1 MRFSYLTR
9 GDSSPHGKAR
19 VCLLCHPE
27 DLSKY
32 LDEISRDIFET
43 QNCSVWY
50 PEPGQPLAD
59 AAFELSQMQLIVIPV
74 TKKLLTEE
82 EEIFTAVLPFAQKN
96 RIPVL
101 PIAVEPGLD
110 ALFSLRF
117 GDLEYLNRTSL
128 DPTAISY
135 REKLSAYLR
144 GVLLNDEQL
153 DRIKDAF
160 DAYIFLS
167 YRKKDR
173 ACAKELMR
181 LIHQN
186 PFCER
191 VAIWYDE
198 FLTPGESFNEAIKS
212 ALRKSS
218 LFSLVVTPNL
228 ICEKNYVMEV
238 EYPLAQQE
246 KKRILPVEMAETS
259 LEGLRDKYE
268 GIPTPIAP
276 KDADSLEHALRD
288 SLSLAVRTGSDDPV
302 HRFFVGLAYLSG
314 IDVEVDRERAVRLIS
329 EAAEAGLEPAM
340 KKLAEMYSVGDGVT
354 KDMPRALAWQKKL
367 TWTLGEKA
375 EETRKESDALEFLR
389 EQMRLTELA
398 YSIEDY
404 ETAADAGNT
413 AFQTA
418 KLLCFG
424 AVEKGFLKKAKSL
437 FQKYVLNRSACY
449 EESLGYLCK
458 ACRYMLDMAFD
469 MGIHEDIMT
478 WTKKASY
485 VASMMSRT
493 LGYSGLIAEFFLIA
507 RRMACELTLSGNLSG
522 AKYWLEQA
530 FTVYAEL
537 SDEAKTLEIKYSY
550 SFLFDSASE
559 YEIAGRRYKSAYQCQ
574 EERTEL
580 LQTLQKEYPD
590 SFQIRC
596 AIIQSWL
603 YKARVAYLYGDWKN
617 TVADARQ
624 AKDLIVEEIGEQQS
638 VCGFQTEKDAAAK
651 ELIDGERGKV
661 VSFDLKLYLAKYY
674 MLLGFK
680 EYAVENYE
688 NAVLL
693 LKEGAYA
700 ILEPL
705 LDAFFDAEHVR
716 DAARICE
723 KIGECYDR
731 SAEYE
736 TAYEWHEKA
745 WSLMENLMAF
755 SNTVKD
761 SRIMAGLSEKLLDD
775 SINLGNVRK
784 IEEWNEKALWLRKG
798 LIDGLALPAM
808 GFKKE
813 KNIAE
818 IAEKGNLE
826 LAFYQEDL
834 QALERLRA
842 RQEEIRGQIGAHA
855 HGGETLLAYAARDR
869 AEQGFDFGEMAG
881 VIRTYRET
889 HIAKQIRDAVCVLEN
904 ATGKMQRF
912 SDLFDNESISALE
925 VKRSVKLIYDSFLK
939 RSGPIVKYEE
949 ESMLLAVYCGF
960 LHTGLKLMG
969 NVENE
974 LRDYQRFVE
983 GIVFWKYPLDEIRY
997 PELWRALYHLVKRL

>member
-43 QNCSVWY
+43 QNCSIWY

-173 ACAKELMR
+173 ACAQELMR

-288 SLSLAVRTGSDDPV
+288 SLSLAVRAGSDDPV

-354 KDMPRALAWQKKL
+354 KDMSRALAWQKKL

-375 EETRKESDALEFLR
+375 EETRKESDALELLR

-398 YSIEDY
+398 HSIEDY
-404 ETAADAGNT
+404 ETAEQAGV
-413 AFQTA
+413 ASFQIA
-418 KLLCFG
+418 KVLCFG
-424 AVEKGFLKKAKSL
+424 AVEKGFLKKARSL
-437 FQKYVLNRSACY
+437 FQKYILNKSPCY

-458 ACRYMLDMAFD
+458 ACRYMLDMAFET
-469 MGIHEDIMT
+469 GILEKIEVWTRKALYLANIMAKT
-478 WTKKASY
+478 RSD
-485 VASMMSRT
+485 
-493 LGYSGLIAEFFLIA
+493 SGRIGELFLIA
-507 RRMACELTLSGNLSG
+507 RRMASETTLSGNLTG
-522 AKYWLEQA
+522 AKYWLELA
-530 FTVYAEL
+530 FTAYAEL
-537 SDEAKTLEIKYSY
+537 SEEEKTPEIRYSY

-559 YEIAGRRYKSAYQCQ
+559 YELAGGEHKNAYQCQ
-574 EERTEL
+574 EERKEL
-580 LQTLQKEYPD
+580 LLALQREFPD
-590 SFQIRC
+590 EFRIRCEQIRC
-596 AIIQSWL
+596 WL
-603 YKARVAYLYGDWKN
+603 FEARIALLYEDWNN
-617 TVADARQ
+617 TVSFARK
-624 AKDLIVEEIGEQQS
+624 AKSLLVEEIGRQLKD
-638 VCGFQTEKDAAAK
+638 CGLPADEDAAPK
-651 ELIDGERGKV
+651 ELIDGEGGKV
-661 VSFDLKLYLAKYY
+661 VSFELKLYLAEYY
-674 MLLGFK
+674 RLLGCK
-680 EYAVENYE
+680 EYAAKNYD

-705 LDAFFDAEHVR
+705 LDAYFDAEHVR

-723 KIGECYDR
+723 KIGDCHARAAQTE
-731 SAEYE
+731 S
-736 TAYEWHEKA
+736 AYEWHERA
-745 WSLMENLMAF
+745 FAYMENVMAL
-755 SNTVKD
+755 SKTVKD
-761 SRIMAGLSEKLLDD
+761 SRTMAGLSEKLLDD
-775 SINLGNVRK
+775 SVDLGKGRK
-784 IEEWNEKALWLRKG
+784 IEEWNEKALWLRSR
-798 LIDGLALPAM
+798 LVDGLALQRM
-808 GFKKE
+808 GLKKE
-813 KNIAE
+813 KSLAE
-818 IAEKGNLE
+818 TAGKGGLE
-826 LAFYQEDL
+826 PAFYQEDL

-855 HGGETLLAYAARDR
+855 HDGETLLAYAARDG

-881 VIRTYRET
+881 VIRAYRET
-889 HIAKQIRDAVCVLEN
+889 HIALKIQTALRSLED
-904 ATGKMQRF
+904 ATGRMKSF
-912 SDLFDNESISALE
+912 SDLTGGEGVSLAE
-925 VKRSVKLIYDSFLK
+925 VKRSAGAVYEYILRILEPFC
-939 RSGPIVKYEE
+939 KYEE
-949 ESMLLAVYCGF
+949 AAVLTAAYCGF
-960 LHTGLKLMG
+960 LHTGLKLTG
-969 NVENE
+969 KVENAVG
-974 LRDYQRFVE
+974 DYRRFFD
-983 GIVFWKYPLDEIRY
+983 GIVFWRYPLDESRY